1 MDPLRVKPDSDV
13 RLSDID
19 PRATP
24 GFKGGKARGE
34 AELLK
39 LRGRLA
45 ALQEVLYAEHEQKI
59 LIVLQG
65 MDTSGKDGVI
75 RHVFEGVNPQ
85 GVRTCTRSR
94 CRARRS
100 WTTTSCGASMRR
112 SRGAASS
119 PCSTGVTTKT
129 SSSCACTS
137 SCRKRSW
144 KKRYDQINEFE
155 TILTDTGTTVL
166 KFFLHIDREE
176 QKERLQARL
185 DEPDKRW
192 KFNVGDLEER
202 KLWDEYQRAYE
213 DVLSRTSTARAPWYV
228 VPANRKWYRN
238 LAVART
244 IVATL
249 EELKM
254 AFPPAADLTGVVVD

>member
-1 MDPLRVKPDSDV
+1 MDPLRVEPGSDV

-24 GFKGGKARGE
+24 GFKGGKAKGE

-65 MDTSGKDGVI
+65 MDTSGKDGAI

-85 GVRTCTRSR
+85 GVRTVSFKVPSAEELDHDFLWRVHAKVPGRGELVVFNRSHYEDVLVVR
-94 CRARRS
+94 VHGLVPEE
-100 WTTTSCGASMRR
+100 T
-112 SRGAASS
+112 
-119 PCSTGVTTKT
+119 
-129 SSSCACTS
+129 
-137 SCRKRSW
+137 W

-166 KFFLHIDREE
+166 KFFLHIDKEE

-192 KFNVGDLEER
+192 KFNVDDLEER

-213 DVLSRTSTARAPWYV
+213 EVLSRTSTARAPWYV

-254 AFPPAADLTGVVVD
+254 TFPAAADLTGVVVD